1 MCERTGI
8 MAKIFSGADILLPK
22 KDVDLKKW
30 SVAAC
35 DQYTAEPAYW
45 DEVTKFVGKS
55 PSALHMIYP
64 EAYLQTTDREKT
76 IADINKTMQ
85 DYLDGGIFDV
95 FHNALIYVRRT
106 MNNKTVRSGLLGC
119 VDLECYDYFKNS
131 KALVRAT
138 EGTVLDRI
146 PPRVAIRSGA
156 PLEIPHVMLLAD
168 DGENKIFSA
177 AVKAEKKPLYN
188 FDLMQGG
195 NNVQGFLITQPE
207 AVLSAVDELYA
218 QKAKE
223 SQNPLL
229 FAVGDGNHSLAAAKS
244 MWESIK
250 QGLSGEEQKN
260 HPARFALCEVVNI
273 YDEALEFEAIH
284 RVVRGCDPA
293 AVLGSLEKMGATS
306 KDGRGN
312 RVEFFTKNQSGVLFL
327 NNDRPELAIYR
338 LQLMLDECLALEKG
352 ELDYIHGAEAVK
364 KLAQEDG
371 SIGFVLGAMDK
382 QALFPTV
389 VSGGA
394 LPRKTFSMGEAN
406 EKRFYLECR
415 KLTR

>member
-1 MCERTGI
+1 
-8 MAKIFSGADILLPK
+8 MARIFSGADILLPK
-22 KDVDLKKW
+22 KNIDLKKW

-55 PSALHMIYP
+55 PSTLHMIYP
-64 EAYLQTTDREKT
+64 EAYFKTTDREET
-76 IADINKTMQ
+76 IASINKTMN
-85 DYLDGGIFDV
+85 DYLEGGIFDV
-95 FHNALIYVRRT
+95 LENALIYVRRT
-106 MNNKTVRSGLLGC
+106 MNNKTVRSGLLGR
-119 VDLECYDYFKNS
+119 VDLECYDYFKGS
-131 KALVRAT
+131 KAPVRAT

-146 PPRVAIRSGA
+146 PPRVAIRTGA

-168 DGENKIFSA
+168 DVENKIFSA
-177 AVKAEKKPLYN
+177 VEKAEKRPLYD

-195 NNVQGFLITQPE
+195 NNVKGFLVTEPE
-207 AVLSAVDELYA
+207 AVLAAIDGLYA

-223 SQNPLL
+223 NKNPLL

-244 MWESIK
+244 MWETIK
-250 QGLSGEEQKN
+250 QGLSQEEQKN
-260 HPARFALCEVVNI
+260 HPARFALCELVNI

-284 RVVRGCDPA
+284 RVVCGCNPA
-293 AVLGSLEKMGATS
+293 AVLRSLEKMGAT
-306 KDGRGN
+306 KNDGRGN

-327 NNDRPELAIYR
+327 NNDKPELAIYR

-352 ELDYIHGAEAVK
+352 ELDYIHGAPAVK
-364 KLAQEDG
+364 KLAQNDG
-371 SIGFVLGAMDK
+371 AIGFVLGAMEK
-382 QALFPTV
+382 EALFPTV

-415 KLTR
+415 KLRR